1 MNHRSHLREFL
12 KYASLNII
20 GMLGIS
26 FYILAD
32 TFFIAR
38 GLGANGLAALNL
50 AIPVYSFIHGC
61 GLMLGMGGAT
71 RYSIYMSQ
79 GRPKNADIVFT
90 NTIYLAC
97 IFALC
102 FFVTGLFLSSPVTA
116 LLGADEAIFDMT
128 NIYLKII
135 LLFSPAFIMNE
146 VLLGF
151 VRNNGNPGLSML
163 AMIGGSLV
171 NIVFDYILIFP
182 CGLGIFGAVLAT
194 GFSPLCS
201 LLILSTLK
209 IKKKNQFH
217 LTRTNLDFQTLRAVV
232 SLGFPSLVTE
242 VSSGIVMIIFNFII
256 LSLSGNIGVAAYGV
270 IANLVIVVLAIFTGI
285 SQGIQP
291 LISRSYGGRNFQQAK
306 YFFRCG
312 VCTVILIS
320 AGIYL
325 GIFFFASP
333 VTAIFNSEHDP
344 ILQQV
349 AEVGLRLYFTGIVFA
364 GLNMILSIYFTSV
377 EKPLPAHIISILRGF
392 LFIIPLAFL
401 LSALWGLTGV
411 WFAFPAAESLVA
423 VLGSIMYIIFS
434 PPNRIAK

>member
-1 MNHRSHLREFL
+1 MNRTSCLKQFV
-12 KYASLNII
+12 KYASLNVI

-71 RYSIYMSQ
+71 RYSIYISQ
-79 GRPKNADIVFT
+79 GKSKNADITFT
-90 NTIYLAC
+90 NTIFLTC

-102 FFVTGLFLSSPVTA
+102 FFAAGLFLSSPITA
-116 LLGADEAIFDMT
+116 LLGADEVIFDMT
-128 NIYLKII
+128 DIYLKVI
-135 LLFSPAFIMNE
+135 LLFSPAFILNE

-151 VRNNGNPGLSML
+151 ARNNGNPGLSML

-209 IKKKNQFH
+209 IQKKNQFH
-217 LTRTNLDFQTLRAVV
+217 FTRTNLSFHISRAVM

-242 VSSGIVMIIFNFII
+242 ISSGIVMIVFNFII
-256 LSLSGNIGVAAYGV
+256 LDLSGNVGVAAYGV
-270 IANLVIVVLAIFTGI
+270 VANLAIVSISIFTGI
-285 SQGIQP
+285 AQGMQP
-291 LISRSYGGRNFQQAK
+291 LISRACGSRNLRQARQFLCYGI
-306 YFFRCG
+306 Y
-312 VCTVILIS
+312 TVILIS
-320 AGIYL
+320 AVIYL
-325 GIFFFASP
+325 GIFFFTAP
-333 VTAIFNSEHDP
+333 VAAAFNKERNTV
-344 ILQQV
+344 LQQI
-349 AEVGLRLYFTGIVFA
+349 AETGLRLYFTGIVFA
-364 GLNMILSIYFTSV
+364 GLNIILSVYFTSI

-401 LSALWGLTGV
+401 LSALWGITGG
-411 WFAFPAAESLVA
+411 WLAFPAAESLVTI
-423 VLGSIMYIIFS
+423 LGFIMYRYLYSFFIEN
-434 PPNRIAK
+434 P

>member
-12 KYASLNII
+12 KYTSLNII

-71 RYSIYMSQ
+71 RYSIYASQ
-79 GRPKNADIVFT
+79 GRSKNADIVFT
-90 NTIYLAC
+90 NTIYLAG

-135 LLFSPAFIMNE
+135 LLFSPAFIINE

-217 LTRTNLDFQTLRAVV
+217 LTRTGLSVRLSRSVV

-242 VSSGIVMIIFNFII
+242 VSSGIVMIVFNTI
-256 LSLSGNIGVAAYGV
+256 LLNLRGNIGIAAYGV
-270 IANLVIVVLAIFTGI
+270 IANLVIVVLSIFTGI
-285 SQGIQP
+285 AQGMQP
-291 LISRSYGGRNFQQAK
+291 LISRACGSRAFEQARQFLR
-306 YFFRCG
+306 YG
-312 VCTVILIS
+312 VCTVVLIS
-320 AGIYL
+320 AVIYL
-325 GIFFFASP
+325 GIFFFAAP
-333 VTAIFNSEHDP
+333 ITAVFNGERNTV
-344 ILQQV
+344 LQQI
-349 AEVGLRLYFTGIVFA
+349 AETGLKLYFTGIIFA
-364 GLNMILSIYFTSV
+364 GLNIILSIYFTSM
-377 EKPLPAHIISILRGF
+377 EKPLPAHVLSILRGL

-401 LSALWGLTGV
+401 LSALLGITGV
-411 WFAFPAAESLVA
+411 WLAFPAAELLAA
-423 VLGSIMYIIFS
+423 VLGAIMYRYLYSFFIEN
-434 PPNRIAK
+434 P